1 MKGAL
6 LKYSQVAKITWKTM
20 IAYQAD
26 TWLGAGVSGFRV
38 LLSFL
43 LWNAIFAGRA
53 EVAGYTL
60 PMMVTYY
67 LIASMLSRLQYQD
80 ALAWQLATEVREGA
94 FSKYLT
100 RPMPVISFFLAAGLG
115 RWSYLALVNGEAL
128 LLWAVIFSQWIVL
141 PAHLPD
147 LLWLLLLI
155 PLGALCML
163 LFNHMIALLS
173 LKYQDVGG
181 LLVLKGGMIE
191 FLSGALVPLNL
202 LPAVLTGTLKFT
214 PFYYIVF
221 YPASLFLGTH
231 SEPPFLAVLV
241 VLIWCL
247 AFFSAGQA
255 WFGHARKY
263 YEGVGI

>member
-1 MKGAL
+1 MNSAV
-6 LKYSQVAKITWKTM
+6 LKQLQVAKITWKNM
-20 IAYQAD
+20 LAYQTD
-26 TWLGAGVSGFRV
+26 TWLGAAVSGFRV

-43 LWNAIFAGRA
+43 LWRAIFSGRA

-80 ALAWQLATEVREGA
+80 ALAWQLSGEVREGA

-100 RPMPVISFFLAAGLG
+100 RPMPVISFFLGAGLG
-115 RWSYLALVNGEAL
+115 RWSYLVLVNGGTL
-128 LLWAVIFSQWIVL
+128 LLWTSIFSQWVVF
-141 PAHLPD
+141 PAQRVN
-147 LLWLLLLI
+147 LLWLGLLI
-155 PLGALCML
+155 PLGGVCML

-173 LKYQDVGG
+173 LKYQDVTG

-202 LPAVLTGTLKFT
+202 LPAFLTGALKFT

-221 YPASLFLGTH
+221 YPASLFLGTQT
-231 SEPPFLAVLV
+231 EPPVFAVLV
-241 VLIWCL
+241 LLLWCVIFY
-247 AFFSAGQA
+247 AAGQA
-255 WFGHARKY
+255 WFFHARKY